1 MAITL
6 RSNKGTALTYD
17 ELDVNF
23 SSVFYSASLSSDLRN
38 LSLHY
43 TGSGVQAASLI
54 NIPLNPY
61 TGSEPVAAGN
71 VGELQFKLSPTLL
84 GGASSVVY
92 DNSAGVDALVLGA
105 TTAATGEKLRVEGG
119 DVYLKDGVDLKI
131 GTDAANAT
139 ITYGGTTKD
148 LVLRNNFS
156 DSNANIELYNGI
168 KPLLTVTG
176 DGKVLHR
183 GAPNNLGDFVISG
196 SIVFGKDHGNN
207 YKSKL
212 FTWDSGNTRIENN
225 VGANLLTGNERGII
239 LEGPHNA
246 HIIMGLQSTTG
257 DESFSIISAPPSAS
271 ADPTYKKMVAYFAA
285 DGAVGIGTSS
295 TIAGNKLTVIGKITG
310 SDDINIDGKGTFS
323 GDISGSGNLYVSESA
338 TISGS
343 LKVNTIAAASSATNY
358 NFLVQ
363 QNNSV
368 VKQINAAPI
377 PQGGIIMWSGAVN
390 SLPSGW
396 NLCNGST
403 YNSVV
408 TPDLRN
414 KFIVASNNTTGTPT
428 TTISGS
434 AVSTGGNTNHDHF
447 GSTQAHTLT
456 QAQIPSHTH
465 QYKDSY
471 FIEYNNPGTGQNG
484 AIGGVDYVGP
494 TKYKGSG
501 DSDTDNK
508 YVYWR
513 TGTTTSQG
521 NGLSHDHDITTSYH
535 VPSFYALAYIMYTG

>member
-43 TGSGVQAASLI
+43 TGSGVQAASSI

-119 DVYLKDGVDLKI
+119 DVYLKDGVNLKI

-148 LVLRNNFS
+148 LVIRNNFS

-168 KPLLTVTG
+168 NPLLTVTG

-323 GDISGSGNLYVSESA
+323 GDISGSGKLYVSESA

-484 AIGGVDYVGP
+484 AIGGVDNVGP

-513 TGTTTSQG
+513 GGTTLSQG
-521 NGLSHDHDITTSYH
+521 SGLSHDHDITTSYH